1 MEILQTVSDDGKAAA
16 LGINEPIDS
25 SNAEELKSRIEEL
38 VSNGFTAVIV
48 DLSHAGYVAAKG
60 LSVIG
65 YINKK
70 MRGAQG
76 LLVLTGLNREISAVF
91 SLLGFLNDCTIAS
104 TMDDAREMIS
114 RSSGGSFS
122 SSQTVL
128 FGKRDAQTVNENIAP
143 VLQEEKPPVQVAGET
158 AVQEGESLFPQ
169 PLIVECEECCSFVR
183 VHSSGQFMCP
193 SCHVEFH
200 VERDG
205 TVIF

>member
-1 MEILQTVSDDGKAAA
+1 MEILQTVSDNGKAAT
-16 LGINEPIDS
+16 LGINSPVES
-25 SNAEELKSRIEEL
+25 SNAEELKNKIDEL
-38 VSNGFTAVIV
+38 VSKGITAVIV
-48 DLSHAGYVAAKG
+48 DLSHAEYVADKG

-76 LLVLTGLNREISAVF
+76 LLVLTGLNREVSSVF
-91 SLLGFLNDCTIAS
+91 SLLGFSSDCTIAA

-114 RSSGGSFS
+114 RSSGGSFAS
-122 SSQTVL
+122 SPAVL
-128 FGKRDAQTVNENIAP
+128 LGKKDPLPSNETIAP
-143 VLQEEKPPVQVAGET
+143 VLQLEKPPVQVAGET
-158 AVQEGESLFPQ
+158 VVQEGEALFPQ